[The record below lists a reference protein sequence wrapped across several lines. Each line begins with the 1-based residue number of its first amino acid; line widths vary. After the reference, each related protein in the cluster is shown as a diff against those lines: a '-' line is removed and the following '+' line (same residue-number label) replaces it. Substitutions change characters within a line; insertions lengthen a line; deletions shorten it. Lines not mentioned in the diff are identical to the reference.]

1 MRLIN
6 KLKYGILLS
15 NLDVRNENKMEAV
28 KNFFSNQWVINIGTG
43 LIVYIVTTIISRIII
58 NKAANKQKQQQIE
71 NANSEIIRILKPYV
85 VERNILNKMIIN
97 SITESVARKYNLS
110 IDEVLNVRA
119 ICEELIREILES
131 SYVDNEKKSEYV
143 VYLNDIIADFKSI
156 DEYIQSIEQL
166 STKQNKLRNY
176 SKLYSLISFSMISI
190 VLLISILVTLF
201 SEEDLKFIFS
211 NSEPVQITVLI
222 LIAELGTML
231 SVMTVILANNR
242 NKYKRRIERIE
253 TDYQKNSI
261 VLENPKI

>member
-1 MRLIN
+1 
-6 KLKYGILLS
+6 
-15 NLDVRNENKMEAV
+15 MEAV

-97 SITESVARKYNLS
+97 SITESVERKQNLS

-143 VYLNDIIADFKSI
+143 LYLNDIIEDFKSI

-176 SKLYSLISFSMISI
+176 SKLYSLISFCMISI

-253 TDYQKNSI
+253 SDYQKNSI
-261 VLENPKI
+261 VLENPKT